1 MSIEDYEFVDSDTKA
16 LKYKDGLTLTYPD
29 YVYHDGECLSVVNV
43 YKKDVI
49 ALAKH
54 FKLTEEDLK

>member
-1 MSIEDYEFVDSDTKA
+1 MTTIKNHNWMDSDITTGNMINENDVQ
-16 LKYKDGLTLTYPD
+16 LETNSYYI
-29 YVYHDGECLSVVNV
+29 YINIS
-43 YKKDVI
+43 DVI

>member
-1 MSIEDYEFVDSDTKA
+1 MDSIKNHNWMDSDIATENDVQ
-16 LKYKDGLTLTYPD
+16 LETNSYYI
-29 YVYHDGECLSVVNV
+29 YINV
-43 YKKDVI
+43 SDVI